1 MKTSLL
7 ILISLLAFPLHAQVS
22 VAARVGVFTDEA
34 HDPAGAIE
42 LDARY
47 GNWSISPA
55 YEVIRGG
62 SDAHAVHIDVR
73 HYFHDTIRIG
83 AGPTFAST
91 TYGSKSTWNVDAGY
105 AWRTKSGW
113 EPFVAAR
120 YYTFRIPVFRD
131 VVRETG
137 PVISVG
143 ISRRLF

>member
-1 MKTSLL
+1 MKTSVL
-7 ILISLLAFPLHAQVS
+7 ILLSFLAFPLHAQVS
-22 VAARVGVFTDEA
+22 VAARVGAFTDEA
-34 HDPAGAIE
+34 HDLAGGIE

-47 GNWSISPA
+47 GNWSIAPA

-62 SDAHAVHIDVR
+62 YDTHAVHVDVR
-73 HYFHDTIRIG
+73 RYFRDTIWIG

-91 TYGSKSTWNVDAGY
+91 TDGSKSTWNVDAGY